1 MSYDVR
7 HYRLPE
13 EASASDRVTLAL
25 WKAWATWIRPVL
37 FATILMVIASAITG
51 TSIAKS
57 GGHVAVWSP
66 ANYSG
71 FVSLSGEAPSPEG
84 EWIKGLIAQAAA
96 VLVALAVAFPVLKRS
111 LHPAMVGALSGLIV
125 VALHLTWSRQ
135 WSLEP
140 IAGGTAPYQAAAVVA
155 LWILPAAAAV
165 LGAFLARRFEDRN
178 APGVG

>member
-13 EASASDRVTLAL
+13 DAPASDRATLAL
-25 WKAWATWIRPVL
+25 WKAWATWVRPVL
-37 FATILMVIASAITG
+37 FATFLMMIASAVTG
-51 TSIAKS
+51 TTIAKS

-71 FVSLSGEAPSPEG
+71 FVSLSGEAQSLEG
-84 EWIKGLIAQAAA
+84 EWIKGLIAQAVA

-111 LHPAMVGALSGLIV
+111 LHPAMVGAMSGVIV
-125 VALHLTWSRQ
+125 VALHLTWSHQ

-140 IAGGTAPYQAAAVVA
+140 IAGATAPYQVVAVVA
-155 LWILPAAAAV
+155 LWILPGAAAAA
-165 LGAFLARRFEDRN
+165 GASIAWRSS
-178 APGVG
+178 GGT

>member
-7 HYRLPE
+7 HYRLPD
-13 EASASDRVTLAL
+13 EAPVSDRATLAL

-37 FATILMVIASAITG
+37 FATVLMVIASAIAG
-51 TSIAKS
+51 TSIARS

-71 FVSLSGEAPSPEG
+71 FVSLSGEAASPEG
-84 EWIKGLIAQAAA
+84 EWTRGLIAQAVA
-96 VLVALAVAFPVLKRS
+96 VLVAMAVAFPVLKRS
-111 LHPAMVGALSGLIV
+111 LHPAMVGALSGFIV

-140 IAGGTAPYQAAAVVA
+140 IAGATAPYQLVAVVA
-155 LWILPAAAAV
+155 LWVLPVAAAAA
-165 LGAFLARRFEDRN
+165 GALIRRSSSGGTR
-178 APGVG
+178 